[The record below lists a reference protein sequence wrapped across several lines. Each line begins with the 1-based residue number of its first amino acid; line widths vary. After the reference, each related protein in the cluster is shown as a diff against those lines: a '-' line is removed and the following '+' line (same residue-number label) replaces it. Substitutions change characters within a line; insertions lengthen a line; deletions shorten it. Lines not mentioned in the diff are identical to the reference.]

1 MDLMASW
8 LWKHFEEYV
17 RKHLARH
24 GKREPSPEELR
35 TTFEAVWRE
44 SSATLLVQEPWM
56 GTIRF
61 KTLARLRPETA
72 EPFLADP
79 MGYIVTHYGGG
90 KFKVN
95 FHHGLHFVGTRNF
108 KPEGE
113 PKWQAL
119 PELTED

>member
-1 MDLMASW
+1 MASW
-8 LWKHFEEYV
+8 VWRHFEEYV

-24 GKREPSPEELR
+24 GKREPSPGELQA
-35 TTFEAVWRE
+35 TFEAIWRE

-61 KTLARLRPETA
+61 KPLARLRPENA

-79 MGYIVTHYGGG
+79 TGYILTHYGGG

-95 FHHGLHFVGTRNF
+95 FHHGTRFVGTPNF
-108 KPEGE
+108 
-113 PKWQAL
+113 
-119 PELTED
+119 

>member
-8 LWKHFEEYV
+8 VWKHFEEYV

-35 TTFEAVWRE
+35 ATFEAIWRE

-61 KTLARLRPETA
+61 KALARLRGEAA
-72 EPFLADP
+72 EELLADP
-79 MGYIVTHYGGG
+79 MAYIHGRYGGG

-95 FHHGLHFVGTRNF
+95 FHHGMHFVGTRNF

-113 PKWQAL
+113 PQWGGL

>member
-1 MDLMASW
+1 MASW
-8 LWKHFEEYV
+8 VWKHFEEYV

-24 GKREPSPEELR
+24 GKRDPSPEERRATL
-35 TTFEAVWRE
+35 EAIWRE

-61 KTLARLRPETA
+61 KTLARLRGETA
-72 EPFLADP
+72 EEFLADP
-79 MGYIVTHYGGG
+79 MGHIRSRYGGG

-95 FHHGLHFVGTRNF
+95 FHHGMHFVGTRNF

-113 PKWQAL
+113 PRWREL
-119 PELTED
+119 PELADE